1 MNILCTICARKGSK
15 GLRNK
20 NIKKLFGKPLII
32 HTIDQAKKSKIF
44 SKIVVSSDSKKIL
57 KLVKKKVDLTI
68 QRPKK
73 LSKDNSAKV
82 PVVRHALKEA
92 EKFYNTLFHTVIDL
106 DVTSPLRTKQDIINA
121 KRIFKKDK
129 NSNLISVT
137 KSKKNP
143 YFNMIEIIKN
153 RPQIVKKFEKK
164 ILARQQAPKVFEL
177 NASIYIWKR
186 NYLLS
191 TNNLFNK
198 KTGVYFMPENKSV
211 DVDNKLDFQIVEFL
225 MKKKV

>member
-1 MNILCTICARKGSK
+1 
-15 GLRNK
+15 
-20 NIKKLFGKPLII
+20 
-32 HTIDQAKKSKIF
+32 
-44 SKIVVSSDSKKIL
+44 
-57 KLVKKKVDLTI
+57 
-68 QRPKK
+68 
-73 LSKDNSAKV
+73 
-82 PVVRHALKEA
+82 
-92 EKFYNTLFHTVIDL
+92 
-106 DVTSPLRTKQDIINA
+106 
-121 KRIFKKDK
+121 
-129 NSNLISVT
+129 
-137 KSKKNP
+137 
-143 YFNMIEIIKN
+143 MIEIIKN

>member
-15 GLRNK
+15 GLKNK
-20 NIKKLFGKPLII
+20 NTMKLFNKPLII

-44 SKIVVSSDSKKIL
+44 TKIVVSSDSKKIL
-57 KLVKKKVDLTI
+57 KLVKKKVDLI
-68 QRPKK
+68 IDRPKE
-73 LSKDNSAKV
+73 LSKDNSGKV

-92 EKFYNTLFHTVIDL
+92 EKFYSKPFHTVIDL

-121 KRIFKKDK
+121 KNIFKKNR

-137 KSKKNP
+137 KAKKNP
-143 YFNMIEIIKN
+143 YFNMVEIIKN
-153 RPQIVKKFEKK
+153 RPQIVKKFRKR

-186 NYLLS
+186 NYLLL
-191 TNNLFNK
+191 TDNIFNK

-211 DVDNKLDFQIVEFL
+211 DIDNKLDFQIVEFL
-225 MKKKV
+225 MRK

>member
-15 GLRNK
+15 GLKNK
-20 NIKKLFGKPLII
+20 NIMKLLNKPLII

-44 SKIVVSSDSKKIL
+44 TKIVVSSDSKKIL
-57 KLVKKKVDLTI
+57 KLVKKKVDLVI
-68 QRPKK
+68 DRPKE
-73 LSKDNSAKV
+73 LSKDNSGKV

-92 EKFYNTLFHTVIDL
+92 ERFYNKLFHTVIDL
-106 DVTSPLRTKQDIINA
+106 DVTSPLRTKEDIINA
-121 KRIFKKDK
+121 KRIFKKNR

-153 RPQIVKKFEKK
+153 RPQIVKKFGKR
-164 ILARQQAPKVFEL
+164 ILARQHAPKVFEL

-191 TNNLFNK
+191 TNNIFNK

-225 MKKKV
+225 MKKKL